1 MSTKIFINLP
11 VKDLTASTGFFAGLG
26 YTQHPQFSDANA
38 SCFVFSDDIHAML
51 LVEPFFQTFTPES
64 IADATTS
71 TGEIMAP
78 GVDSREQVDELADKA
93 LALGAQQVKEPMEE
107 SCMCTA
113 AASPIW
119 TDTTGR
125 SSGWPRT
132 PSRGEYGSSTVGG

>member
-38 SCFVFSDDIHAML
+38 SCIVFSDDIHAML

-71 TGEIMAP
+71 TGEIMAL

-107 SCMCTA
+107 SFMY
-113 AASPIW
+113 
-119 TDTTGR
+119 GR
-125 SSGWPRT
+125 SFSDLDGHHWEVFWMDPNAVE
-132 PSRGEYGSSTVGG
+132 G